1 MLDSCLEYLCE
12 RMNQSINSAFD
23 LSDNLVIVA
32 SPSDINK
39 QSNGSNENKVLI
51 FISGLERDPFS
62 KGGNIAAFQPTSR
75 SAISNKPLFLA
86 VSVVVAANFSASN
99 YTDGLKILSHLL
111 AFFNRNPLFNRQNSP
126 DMPEFVEQIAMEMAT
141 LTETNLSH
149 MWSMLGSHYLP
160 SCVYQVRV
168 AIPNSEAVLLQS
180 GPLNFVKSNL
190 KKREQ

>member
-1 MLDSCLEYLCE
+1 MLDSCLEYLCD

-23 LSDNLVIVA
+23 LSENLVVVA
-32 SPSDINK
+32 SPTDSNK
-39 QSNGSNENKVLI
+39 QGNGANENKVLI

-62 KGGNIAAFQPTSR
+62 KGGNIAAFQPHSR
-75 SAISNKPLFLA
+75 TAISNKPLYLA

-126 DMPEFVEQIAMEMAT
+126 DMPEFIEQIAMEMAS
-141 LTETNLSH
+141 LSEANLSH

-168 AIPNSEAVLLQS
+168 AIPNSEALLLQS

-190 KKREQ
+190 QKREQ